1 MHGSVKVQGALRGLF
16 NGKASHNA
24 RNCPDFDFQGFIC
37 FRSYR
42 PLVELKSFWN
52 KNLTTILQI
61 IYKCHYGNHFD
72 RFLSTSFRSAI
83 CVPFRG

>member
-37 FRSYR
+37 L
-42 PLVELKSFWN
+42 PP
-52 KNLTTILQI
+52 I
-61 IYKCHYGNHFD
+61 G
-72 RFLSTSFRSAI
+72 
-83 CVPFRG
+83 